1 LLGFK
6 YTNTE
11 ELPMPSSTD
20 QPTETSAE
28 QPTPAPAPRCGVCAT
43 IPAAVVARNTCPNE
57 AR

>member
-1 LLGFK
+1 
-6 YTNTE
+6 
-11 ELPMPSSTD
+11 MPSSTD